1 MPAAIQFSSPQVVA
15 PICSAADL
23 DFLSSTPAT
32 HHCDL
37 IELRLD
43 SLIDQL
49 DQIDTLLSDHHP
61 NLPIL
66 ATARHPDEG
75 GDGALDADVR
85 QQLYARFLP
94 QIDALDIELRSV
106 DEMSKTLEAA
116 RSAGKKI
123 ILSFHDFKS
132 TPSIATIRSKIDQ
145 AIEANADVCKIA
157 VHLDS
162 LSRLCELAQVCENE
176 SRIRISLMGMGPLG
190 KISRLLF
197 AKAGSVL
204 NYGYLATSNAPGQW
218 PAKQLKN
225 LIGEI

>member
-1 MPAAIQFSSPQVVA
+1 MPFPIDFSSPQVVA
-15 PICSAADL
+15 PVCNSADL
-23 DFLSSTPAT
+23 DFLSSTSAA
-32 HHCDL
+32 HHCDI

-43 SLIDQL
+43 SLSDQL
-49 DQIDTLLSDHHP
+49 DPIETLLSDHHP

-75 GDGALDADVR
+75 GDGSLDAAAR

-106 DEMSKTLEAA
+106 DEMSDTLEAA

-132 TPSIATIRSKIDQ
+132 TPSISTIQDK
-145 AIEANADVCKIA
+145 IEAAIDAEADVCKIA

-162 LSRLCELAQVCENE
+162 LDRLCELAQVCENE
-176 SRIRISLMGMGPLG
+176 TRIKISLMGMGPLG

-197 AKAGSVL
+197 AKAGSAL
-204 NYGYLATSNAPGQW
+204 NYGYLATPNAPGQW